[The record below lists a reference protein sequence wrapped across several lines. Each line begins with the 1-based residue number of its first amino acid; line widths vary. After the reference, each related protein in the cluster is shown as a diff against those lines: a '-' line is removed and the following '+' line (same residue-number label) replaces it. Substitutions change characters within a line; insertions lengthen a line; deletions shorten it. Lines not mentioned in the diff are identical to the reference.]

1 MGLFMRQAEMQSHLY
16 SYVSKH
22 TYDTRLWPRTLLNPE

>member
-1 MGLFMRQAEMQSHLY
+1 MGFFTRQADMHAHLY
-16 SYVSKH
+16 SHVSKH